1 MPSQFFGLTIAGSG
15 LRASNAALNT
25 TANNIS
31 NAQTQGYSRQQ
42 VSQQASNAL
51 RTFTTYGCAGAGV
64 DTIAIERVRDS
75 FYDEKYWSNNSK
87 FGNYSMKQYYMR
99 TIEDY
104 FKDDGKSGFKT
115 VFDKMSAA
123 LQSVTTN
130 SSSTSSKAQFIAA
143 AKSLTDYF
151 NNMYGNLQE
160 LQKDINL
167 EIKQNVDQI
176 NSIAEKIA
184 TLNKQ
189 INVIELSGS
198 KANDLRDQRE
208 LLIDELS
215 EIVDVKTIEHKITDT
230 NDPTRETGGTRY
242 IVQIAGGQTLVDAS
256 DYNSLSYVARKS
268 DEKINQTDVDGL
280 YNIQWE
286 NGNEFSLANASLDGK
301 LKGLYELCYGND
313 KANFNGKVTAVDAAN
328 DTITV
333 KVTDDKLKNMTEC
346 MLSDSGG
353 EITIGN
359 TVYLY
364 DSWSYQEPDE
374 YTFVLKNDAKRSP
387 KIDAGKVGKEVKTAD
402 EVAYQGIPYYMQ
414 QMNTW
419 IRGFAD
425 KVNEIFHAGTN
436 TYDQTGDANAGNILF
451 TGTDHNGKQYSRDD
465 LLNPKNTAGGT
476 TFGRYYNLT
485 AGNFTINA
493 TLLNEMGGDP
503 DLLGTRTS
511 EKVGVEECGQI
522 KEVIELLTSKEKYS
536 FRNSSANQM
545 LELVLSDVALN
556 ASNANT
562 FYDTYNGLRTAID
575 NQRTSVSGVDEDEE
589 AVSLVKYQNS
599 FTLASKMVQTLTE
612 IYDQLILNTGV

>member
-31 NAQTQGYSRQQ
+31 NAQTDGYSRQQ
-42 VSQQASNAL
+42 VTQQASNAL

-87 FGNYSMKQYYMR
+87 YGNYSMKQYYMQ

-104 FKDDGKSGFKT
+104 FEDDGKSGFKT
-115 VFDKMSAA
+115 IFDKMSAA

-130 SSSTSSKAQFIAA
+130 SSSTSSKAQFIAS

-242 IVQIAGGQTLVDAS
+242 IVQIAGGQILVDSS
-256 DYNSLSYVARKS
+256 DYNSLSYVARRS
-268 DEKINQTDVDGL
+268 DEKINQTDADGL
-280 YNIQWE
+280 YKIQWE

-313 KANFNGKVTAVDAAN
+313 KANFSGKVTDVDTAN

-346 MLSDSGG
+346 MLSDTGG

-364 DSWSYQEPDE
+364 DSWSYTEPDE
-374 YTFVLKNDAKRSP
+374 YTFVLKDDPARSP
-387 KIDAGKVGKEVKTAD
+387 KIDAGKVGKNVKTAD

-425 KVNEIFHAGTN
+425 KVNEIFYAGTN
-436 TYDQTGDANAGNILF
+436 SYDQSGDKNAGNILF
-451 TGTDHNGKQYSRDD
+451 TGYDHNGELYSRDD
-465 LLNPKNTAGGT
+465 LIHPKDASDAN

-485 AGNFTINA
+485 AGNFSINSA
-493 TLLNEMGGDP
+493 LLNEMGGDP

-511 EKVGVEECGQI
+511 EAVGVEECGQI
-522 KEVIELLTSKEKYS
+522 KEVIELLTSRDKYS
-536 FRNSSANQM
+536 FRNSSADQM

-562 FYDTYNGLRTAID
+562 FRDTYAGLRTSID

-599 FTLASKMVQTLTE
+599 YTLASKMIQTLTE